1 MPEHISEKKT
11 RANLIDPQ
19 LKKAGWNLSD
29 RTKVGF
35 EIPVSA
41 TANML
46 SLTFDSMT
54 SHGKVLRSLDH
65 CELPSKSGMKPKYS
79 LILQQDEEAT
89 KI

>member
-19 LKKAGWNLSD
+19 LKKAGRNLPD

-41 TANML
+41 TGNML
-46 SLTFDSMT
+46 SLTFDSTT
-54 SHGKVLRSLDH
+54 SHGTVLRSLDYR
-65 CELPSKSGMKPKYS
+65 ELPSKSGSKPKHFH
-79 LILQQDEEAT
+79 IL
-89 KI
+89 